1 METKIS
7 CQQIRSCHS
16 QKKSE
21 LPRKLGFCKFALKL
35 SRMLLSLKKAKHK
48 GEIMAVQAE
57 YDAKKQL
64 IKNSVVADKK
74 RRKVCLDARDK
85 AKGDPNTKD

>member
-1 METKIS
+1 
-7 CQQIRSCHS
+7 
-16 QKKSE
+16 
-21 LPRKLGFCKFALKL
+21 
-35 SRMLLSLKKAKHK
+35 
-48 GEIMAVQAE
+48 MAVQAE

-85 AKGDPNTKD
+85 AKGILIPKIDIKKIESMNSNSVRGWLKTAKNASRPIMDGAKLIET